1 MYTLQRARERQR
13 EIACQV
19 DVLRSVSTPAPALDE
34 VAHTW
39 VAALRT
45 TGAYLRAVG
54 NGSR

>member
-19 DVLRSVSTPAPALDE
+19 DALRSVSTPAPALDE